1 MSGISQWSRYW
12 ARFGGGR
19 TALLSDTGDR
29 TWAELEQ
36 GCAEVAA
43 GLRAVGV
50 VKGDRVG
57 GLMRNAPEHFEVV
70 LACARLGAI
79 FVPLNPLLT
88 AVELRDVATDAELS
102 VVVTDADFVPVL
114 APLEEMV
121 GTDRVFFVG
130 TAPEGRRA
138 YADLRGHGTVDDDAV
153 VEPSDPLM
161 ICYTSGT
168 TGRSKGAVLTH
179 ANMEGVAA
187 SAMAVDALTCHDRAI
202 VTVPLAFTGAGVSFA
217 IPFLRCGGSILIR
230 HEFVPSRVLDDIE
243 QRGVTFIGVVPVILE
258 RLAAE
263 PTFAER
269 DLSGLRVAKCGG
281 AVVPEHLIRLYI
293 DRGVDLVNAYGLT
306 EGSGLNLELPA
317 HDALNRLGS
326 VGIPLLGQA
335 ARVVDAEGGDCEP
348 GVTGELLLGGS
359 CVLKEYW
366 RDPAATAATIRDG
379 WLHTGDLATVD
390 ADGYFRIVDRSK
402 DMIITGGL
410 NVYPAEIEAVLSE
423 HPDIVEVAV
432 VGVPDERWGETPVA
446 CVVSTDPSLDLARL
460 TEYVADSLATYKRP
474 RRLELRDKPLPR
486 GMSGKI
492 LKRELRADLVA
503 DLVADLR
510 ADTAAE
516 R

>member
-1 MSGISQWSRYW
+1 MPGISQWSRYW
-12 ARFGGGR
+12 SRYEGGR
-19 TALLSDTGDR
+19 LVLFSDNGNR

-36 GCAEVAA
+36 GCAAVAA
-43 GLRAVGV
+43 GLRAVGI

-57 GLMRNAPEHFEVV
+57 GLMRNAPEHFEVM

-88 AVELRDVATDAELS
+88 APELRDVASDAELGA
-102 VVVTDADFVPVL
+102 VITDAAFLPVL

-121 GTDRVFFVG
+121 GADRIFFVG
-130 TAPEGRRA
+130 EVPVGARA
-138 YADLRGHGTVDDDAV
+138 FTELRSHGEVVDDDD
-153 VEPSDPLM
+153 VEASDPLM

-187 SAMAVDALTCHDRAI
+187 SAMAVDALTRNDRAI

-217 IPFLRCGGSILIR
+217 IPFLRCGGSILLR

-243 QRGVTFIGVVPVILE
+243 RNGVTFIGVVPLILE

-263 PTFAER
+263 PDFAQR
-269 DLSGLRVAKCGG
+269 DLSGLRVAKAGG

-326 VGIPLLGQA
+326 VGIPLFGQQ
-335 ARVVDAEGGDCEP
+335 ARVVDPEGKDCSSGSP
-348 GVTGELLLGGS
+348 GELVLGGS

-366 RDPAATAATIRDG
+366 RNPEATAAAIREG
-379 WLHTGDLATVD
+379 WLHTGDLATID

-402 DMIITGGL
+402 DVIISGGL
-410 NVYPAEIEAVLSE
+410 NVYPAEVESVLSE
-423 HPDIVEVAV
+423 HPDVVEVAV
-432 VGVPDERWGETPVA
+432 IGVPDDEWGESPLA
-446 CVVSTDPSLDLARL
+446 CVVSTNPTLDLTELNAFAAR
-460 TEYVADSLATYKRP
+460 SLATYKRP
-474 RRLELRDKPLPR
+474 RHLELRVEPLPR
-486 GMSGKI
+486 GMSGKL
-492 LKRELRADLVA
+492 LKRELREELVA
-503 DLVADLR
+503 DPTEA
-510 ADTAAE
+510 TA
-516 R
+516 